1 MPAIKSSAEIAAKWS
16 SVTPTRTQFYESGVR
31 APQKDWQKAT
41 ANAEP
46 TYKEAVTAAA
56 NAGRFAKGVN
66 AAGSAKW
73 QRKAIEVGAGRWGP
87 GVSIAGPDFQAGFA
101 PYRDAIEKVILKPRY
116 PKGDP
121 RNYERVAQIGT
132 ALNALKNTK

>member
-1 MPAIKSSAEIAAKWS
+1 MPAIKSAAEIAAKWS
-16 SVTPTRTQFYESGVR
+16 SVTPTRTSFYEAGIKSPTV
-31 APQKDWQKAT
+31 DWAKAT
-41 ANAEP
+41 SAAEQ
-46 TYKEAVTAAA
+46 TYKTAVTEAA

-66 AAGSAKW
+66 QAGTAKW
-73 QRKAIEVGAGRWGP
+73 QKKAVEVGAGRWGP
-87 GVSIAGPDFQAGFA
+87 GVSIAGPDFQAGYA
-101 PYRDAIEKVILKPRY
+101 PYRDAIEKIVLKPRY